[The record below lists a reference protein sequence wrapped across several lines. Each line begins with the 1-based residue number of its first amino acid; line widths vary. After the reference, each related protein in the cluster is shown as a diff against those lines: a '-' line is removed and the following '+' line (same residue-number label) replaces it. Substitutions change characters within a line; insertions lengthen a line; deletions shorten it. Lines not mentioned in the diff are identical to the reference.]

1 MQVSN
6 SLFQGLDFKDFEIQ
20 DFLSSTSNLSCDIA
34 CSTNI
39 RTLQKF
45 LIKILTISEESQE
58 SRLIT
63 ELNILDKLNSHP
75 FKPKSLPTYYG
86 FAKEEEQGKTT
97 RYNVVYERM
106 EINFRKMIKAKSLK
120 HEFFPFEFIL
130 DCFNSLVNTLA
141 FLQNSDICP
150 TRLDS
155 DGLFLNY
162 NERVPKII
170 DFSTKKDFFFEV
182 FRDSSRNFSYLPPE
196 LSSFKEKEEEFH
208 SKDKINPYKVV
219 VFSFGI
225 LMLELMTFEI
235 PKSHKTL
242 DADLQK
248 LIVLATQRYTFL
260 KDSPLFKGFM
270 QIIGET
276 ILLNGNE
283 RIDCQQLFWKNA
295 EMRNSLVSNHL
306 MHHIFIEDGNCSDL
320 KLFNELKMKGKEFKL
335 HDLGNTNDEIF
346 GLGQKILE
354 KEFTN
359 DENALKS
366 LLSEVKPLRCVNF
379 KTLRG
384 NIDKDY
390 RFFDE
395 IILNKE
401 YWDIETFPIKSI
413 IVQANVHEKLID
425 DEYKKYYY
433 NVFIKPAIKSAE
445 YHEEGAI
452 KILHEHDWNFM
463 EGVYDEQ
470 LEPLLESLRVNFV
483 KNNKKLEKL
492 YIIIQR

>member
-6 SLFQGLDFKDFEIQ
+6 SLQGLDFKDFEIQ

-34 CSTNI
+34 CSSNI

-58 SRLIT
+58 SRLLA
-63 ELNILDKLNSHP
+63 ELTILDKLNSHP
-75 FKPKSLPTYYG
+75 FKPKSLPIYYG
-86 FAKEEEQGKTT
+86 FAKEEDQGKAT
-97 RYNVVYERM
+97 RYNIVYEQM

-120 HEFFPFEFIL
+120 HEIFPFEFIL
-130 DCFNSLVNTLA
+130 ECFNSLINALA
-141 FLQNSDICP
+141 FLQNSDFCP
-150 TRLDS
+150 TRLDA
-155 DGLFLNY
+155 DGLFLN
-162 NERVPKII
+162 NSERVPKII
-170 DFSTKKDFFFEV
+170 DFSTKKDFIFEI

-196 LSSFKEKEEEFH
+196 LLEKDAENLAKE
-208 SKDKINPYKVV
+208 KINPYKAV

-225 LMLELMTFEI
+225 VLLELMTFEL
-235 PKSHKTL
+235 PKTTSKNFDKNL
-242 DADLQK
+242 EK
-248 LIVLATQRYTFL
+248 LILLATQRYSFL
-260 KDSPLFKGFM
+260 KDSLLFKGFM
-270 QIIGET
+270 QIIGQT
-276 ILLNGNE
+276 LILEEKE
-283 RIDCQQLFWKNA
+283 RLDCLQLFWKSA
-295 EMRNSLVSNHL
+295 ELRNSLVSNHFI
-306 MHHIFIEDGNCSDL
+306 HHIFIEDGNCSEL
-320 KLFNELKMKGKEFKL
+320 KLFNELKMKGKEFVF

-354 KEFTN
+354 KDFIN
-359 DENALKS
+359 DQNALKS

-379 KTLRG
+379 KTIRA
-384 NIDKDY
+384 NIDKEY

-395 IILNKE
+395 ILLSKE
-401 YWDIETFPIKSI
+401 YWDVETFPIKSI
-413 IVQANVHEKLID
+413 IVQANVHERLID

-445 YHEEGAI
+445 HCEEGAI

-470 LEPLLESLRVNFV
+470 LEPLLEDLRENFV

-492 YIIIQR
+492 YIILQR